1 MTILSL
7 CSGIG
12 GLERGIEA
20 ATGGTVVLQV
30 ERDTYAQKVL
40 ARHYP
45 DVPILND
52 VALVDDSWRGVDIV
66 CGGFPC
72 TPHSLAGDRMAGD
85 DDRDLWP
92 EMARILNVVRPK
104 VAVFEN
110 VPGLLT
116 SRAVANDPSTAG
128 HFFYNIL
135 RDCQSAGYYVRWD
148 CCPASSVGAL
158 HRRDRVFLIA
168 TLDEPVGN
176 FASWSIQVPL
186 FGTQPL
192 QWPRAGKWNGSA
204 WSSTPMWP
212 LPPPDGKHLPTPT
225 ARDWHSGKHSL
236 EIANRNS
243 RPLSEYA
250 WRLSGCPPVANLNA
264 EFVEWLMGYPIG
276 YTAIVGPSMH
286 NTPPLP
292 FTPDTDIP
300 WFLNHPDRK
309 NRIHCLGNAVVP
321 AVSEAVA
328 RSLLNPLRIR

>member
-45 DVPILND
+45 GVPILND
-52 VALVDDSWRGVDIV
+52 VVLVDDSWRGVDIV

-116 SRAVANDPSTAG
+116 SRTVTDDPSTAG

-158 HRRDRVFLIA
+158 HHRDRVFLIL
-168 TLDEPVGN
+168 TRTPIQESREVWPFQCRMFGLSQME
-176 FASWSIQVPL
+176 WS
-186 FGTQPL
+186 
-192 QWPRAGKWNGSA
+192 RAGA
-204 WSSTPMWP
+204 WSNGQLCESDRRW
-212 LPPPDGKHLPTPT
+212 PTPT
-225 ARDWHSGKHSL
+225 ARDWRNGKHS
-236 EIANRNS
+236 EETARRNT
-243 RPLSEYA
+243 RPLSEVA
-250 WRLSGCPPVANLNA
+250 WLAAGRPDVGTLNP
-264 EFVEWLMGYPIG
+264 EWVETLMGYPVG
-276 YTAIVGPSMH
+276 YTAHEGPSMRDV
-286 NTPPLP
+286 PALP
-292 FTPDTDIP
+292 FTADTDVP
-300 WFLNHPDRK
+300 WFVPNYNYRK

-328 RSLLNPLRIR
+328 RRFLLPYP